1 MPHEGRCNVSLVADR
16 PLTADDRPLELLR
29 AIQGLGQGP
38 SAIKA
43 LSAMQRCSR
52 PGIPDFRKMEGSN
65 ASAKAEKP
73 FVLLVIGGTTKNNW
87 YEAFAGQ
94 RVGERP
100 VQVEMAF
107 WDDIEVTAFD
117 DSGAVVAAHASP
129 HPIPG
134 TSMERSR
141 TFLPDFVLVRS
152 APFGIHNQ
160 DWTNAMLG
168 LLSVPSLNSWDSL
181 LKCQHKPVIYNHLLQ
196 LRKKMGMSAP
206 GVYNFPLIPQTYYA
220 SYRGFAFC
228 SGFPLVLKLGTVH
241 AGYGKAKVE
250 SQEQWE
256 DMKSLVALQGRY
268 ATTEPFIKWDY
279 DLRVQKIGPHY
290 RAFRRFSENW
300 KGKGIGRQHDEDI
313 PVTDQLR
320 GWVDAAAAAL
330 GMDICA
336 VC

>member
-1 MPHEGRCNVSLVADR
+1 MQSTLPVPRKPPCKLVR
-16 PLTADDRPLELLR
+16 FVR
-29 AIQGLGQGP
+29 A
-38 SAIKA
+38 AV
-43 LSAMQRCSR
+43 CSTDMEAA
-52 PGIPDFRKMEGSN
+52 PG
-65 ASAKAEKP
+65 KP
-73 FVLLVIGGTTKNNW
+73 FVLLVVGGTTKNNW
-87 YEAFAGQ
+87 YDTFAGQ

-100 VQVEMAF
+100 VVVEMCF
-107 WDDIEVTAFD
+107 WDEMEVTAFD
-117 DSGAVVAAHASP
+117 DSGAVVAAHASAR
-129 HPIPG
+129 PIPG

-141 TFLPDFVLVRS
+141 TFVPDFVLVRS
-152 APFGIHNQ
+152 APFGIHGQ
-160 DWTNAMLG
+160 DWTNTMLG

-181 LKCQHKPVIYNHLLQ
+181 LKCQHKPVIYSHLLQ
-196 LRKKMGMSAP
+196 LRKRLGKNAA
-206 GVYNFPLIPQTYYA
+206 GVHNFPLIPQTYYA
-220 SYRGFAFC
+220 SHRGFSFC

-250 SQEQWE
+250 TQEQWE
-256 DMKSLVALQGRY
+256 DLKSIVALQGRY

-279 DLRVQKIGPHY
+279 DFRVQKIGNHY

-336 VC
+336 VSNIFCKYSFGC

>member
-1 MPHEGRCNVSLVADR
+1 M
-16 PLTADDRPLELLR
+16 
-29 AIQGLGQGP
+29 
-38 SAIKA
+38 
-43 LSAMQRCSR
+43 
-52 PGIPDFRKMEGSN
+52 
-65 ASAKAEKP
+65 
-73 FVLLVIGGTTKNNW
+73 
-87 YEAFAGQ
+87 
-94 RVGERP
+94 
-100 VQVEMAF
+100 
-107 WDDIEVTAFD
+107 
-117 DSGAVVAAHASP
+117 
-129 HPIPG
+129 
-134 TSMERSR
+134 
-141 TFLPDFVLVRS
+141 LVRS

-196 LRKKMGMSAP
+196 LRKKMGTSAP

-250 SQEQWE
+250 TQEQWE

-279 DLRVQKIGPHY
+279 DFRVQKIGSHY

-300 KGKGIGRQHDEDI
+300 VCIACVFGPFLLARLFRRRERELVGSTTKTFQSRINC
-313 PVTDQLR
+313 
-320 GWVDAAAAAL
+320 AL
-330 GMDICA
+330 GWTLLQMLWGWTFARYTEIFSPLLLLSLFFL
-336 VC
+336 VSLTVT